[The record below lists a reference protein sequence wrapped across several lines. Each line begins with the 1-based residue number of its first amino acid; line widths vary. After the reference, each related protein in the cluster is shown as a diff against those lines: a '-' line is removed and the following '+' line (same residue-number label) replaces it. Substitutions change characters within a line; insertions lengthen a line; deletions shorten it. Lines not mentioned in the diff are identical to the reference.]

1 MVPLLCPCLGCPKD
15 GQWNNGHLT
24 GISGGSRT
32 VLDALSLCLRPP
44 RRDVNGSIVLFGPP
58 GAGKGTQATRISEL
72 TGKPQVS
79 TGDMLRAAVA
89 ADTELGREAKGYME
103 AGLLVPD
110 EVIIG
115 LISERLQQPDAGS
128 GLLLDG
134 YPRTIV
140 QAESLDKIESV
151 VAVVSIEVPDDAIV
165 RRIVGRRM
173 DPETGQI
180 YHIDFNPPP
189 RDIRDRVVQRKDD
202 NEETVRSRLSA
213 YHEQTAPLANW
224 YGHRGVLLRIDGN
237 QGIDE
242 VGDSIESALLEM
254 SGLDG

>member
-1 MVPLLCPCLGCPKD
+1 
-15 GQWNNGHLT
+15 
-24 GISGGSRT
+24 
-32 VLDALSLCLRPP
+32 
-44 RRDVNGSIVLFGPP
+44 VNGSIVLFGPP
-58 GAGKGTQATRISEL
+58 GAGKGTQATRISVL

-115 LISERLQQPDAGS
+115 LIAERLQQPDAES

-140 QAESLDKIESV
+140 QAESLDNIESV

-165 RRIVGRRM
+165 QRIVGRRM

-189 RDIRDRVVQRKDD
+189 MEIANRVVQRKDD

-224 YGHRGVLLRIDGN
+224 YAGKGVLLRIDGGR
-237 QGIDE
+237 GIDE
-242 VGDSIESALLEM
+242 VGDLIESALLEM
-254 SGLDG
+254 SGKNA